1 MEELGLWGYNTLL
14 VWLDMSHFKSF
25 DDPEAVTF
33 RRRLHA
39 ICEAAAGIGLDVGF
53 MVIANEGYNTSPAEL
68 RALNKN
74 GAQRGGWYDCQ
85 VCPSKPE
92 GMKYIIGAFRQ
103 LLDWWS
109 DLHPAYVCICAY
121 DQGGCGCDLCR
132 PWGTNGFP
140 RTAKK
145 LVALARRQLPEVKVI
160 VSTWQFDVEEWR
172 SLSREFS
179 EKAPWADYVLAEGIV
194 QPMSRGLPIVGFPEI
209 SMYNMR
215 PWGGFVLLR
224 CPTTSN
230 HNGMPSRTAFAADF
244 PIPKAYSRTSTR
256 YCSAS
261 SIGTTAPPE
270 RPCENTYVGSIRPTW
285 WTKFSRQL
293 RFLSRTT
300 TNGGGLESWREIR
313 WIGFRYCG
321 NSSPRQ
327 TRMPRKP
334 TQSSDRLTRNCPR
347 GLGSRGVGGSYTCGR
362 CWMPN

>member
-215 PWGGFVLLR
+215 PWGGFGATPVAQPLPITMECRQGPRLRRISLFRRHIRGHQQDTVQPVLL
-224 CPTTSN
+224 
-230 HNGMPSRTAFAADF
+230 
-244 PIPKAYSRTSTR
+244 
-256 YCSAS
+256 
-261 SIGTTAPPE
+261 E
-270 RPCENTYVGSIRPTW
+270 RPPRPRDPARIHMLGV
-285 WTKFSRQL
+285 FAR
-293 RFLSRTT
+293 R
-300 TNGGGLESWREIR
+300 GGRS
-313 WIGFRYCG
+313 
-321 NSSPRQ
+321 
-327 TRMPRKP
+327 
-334 TQSSDRLTRNCPR
+334 
-347 GLGSRGVGGSYTCGR
+347 SRGNYDS
-362 CWMPN
+362 